1 MVLYFLEDIS
11 PSKVLE
17 GKGHFFLSNIL
28 GKYCGKNIKQ
38 ASSMKNFLESKIRQ
52 F

>member
-17 GKGHFFLSNIL
+17 GKDIFLSNIL